1 MSDNSRIRPYIDT
14 RIVIVL
20 ERLREVQGVSVGKI
34 LTALL
39 YESETFK
46 KLIENYYDATDE
58 ELKKIFLGLPF
69 DTDKCQNT
77 KNKQKDKKR

>member
-20 ERLREVQGVSVGKI
+20 ERLREIQGVSVGKI

-69 DTDKCQNT
+69 DADKCQNT